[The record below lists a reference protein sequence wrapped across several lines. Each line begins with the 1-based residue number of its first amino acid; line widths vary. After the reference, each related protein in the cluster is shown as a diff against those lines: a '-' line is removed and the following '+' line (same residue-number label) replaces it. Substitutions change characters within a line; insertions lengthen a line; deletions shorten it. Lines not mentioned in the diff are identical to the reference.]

1 MRRHVALARA
11 PVELRAGGVAAS
23 SEAKDLGAERLLGVA
38 EREEV
43 TVRSGRSAAAES
55 RAAAES
61 AGGGEGGV
69 ALELPKAVRVAEA
82 VEVGDVPVVEVGVA
96 LARGGLGGLTAVA
109 LVAELDGAQAGGA
122 CKEGAVDAVE
132 DGVVAL
138 GVAGV
143 VDVGVAEVV
152 VLGDV
157 AAEGGAE
164 VEGRL
169 EDADVQAKAAL
180 TAGAEAGGGDG
191 GAADGGVGEAGEEGA

>member
-1 MRRHVALARA
+1 M
-11 PVELRAGGVAAS
+11 
-23 SEAKDLGAERLLGVA
+23 
-38 EREEV
+38 
-43 TVRSGRSAAAES
+43 
-55 RAAAES
+55 
-61 AGGGEGGV
+61 
-69 ALELPKAVRVAEA
+69 AEA
-82 VEVGDVPVVEVGVA
+82 VEVGDVPIVEVGVA
-96 LARGGLGGLTAVA
+96 LARGGLGGLAAVA

-180 TAGAEAGGGDG
+180 AAGAEAGGGDG
-191 GAADGGVGEAGEEGA
+191 GAADGGVGEAGEEAPDPFWDVETWRVASRWGMTAAALEESKAWQAPLASSQSLQLMITANLR